1 MSLDIIRKMISGIRI
16 ENLVY
21 INKNK
26 FEELTVAPI
35 ERSLINKKIL
45 NSKELEWINNYHKK
59 LKRIYRNILIL
70 KIKVILKKRVYL
82 SKISY
87 HLSSVSILILR
98 SLAVWIF

>member
-1 MSLDIIRKMISGIRI
+1 MVLSNEPGYYKENDFGIRI

-59 LKRIYRNILIL
+59 VEKN
-70 KIKVILKKRVYL
+70 L
-82 SKISY
+82 SKYIDFKDKSDFKKAC
-87 HLSSVSILILR
+87 LPI
-98 SLAVWIF
+98 